1 MIYFFLV
8 QLMILN
14 GKFLL
19 SLLGTKMK
27 PNDRNKVRSLGEQA
41 ILLHY
46 SRDRHVALC
55 RTVETMQIMVARN
68 MVMRAL
74 SLLCISGSACK
85 LSSGLESIGKSLAF
99 FNSFPFFDQIKHR
112 YCA

>member
-1 MIYFFLV
+1 
-8 QLMILN
+8 
-14 GKFLL
+14 
-19 SLLGTKMK
+19 MK
-27 PNDRNKVRSLGEQA
+27 TSDKNKIRSLGEQA

-55 RTVETMQIMVARN
+55 RTVETMQVTVARN

-85 LSSGLESIGKSLAF
+85 LSSGLESIGKRSYYKLRF
-99 FNSFPFFDQIKHR
+99 YFNIS
-112 YCA
+112 

>member
-1 MIYFFLV
+1 MIV
-8 QLMILN
+8 N
-14 GKFLL
+14 KKFLISL
-19 SLLGTKMK
+19 SGAKMK
-27 PNDRNKVRSLGEQA
+27 QNDKNKIRSLGEQA
-41 ILLHY
+41 VLLHY

-85 LSSGLESIGKSLAF
+85 LSSGLESIGKLLEFLNVS
-99 FNSFPFFDQIKHR
+99 
-112 YCA
+112 

>member
-1 MIYFFLV
+1 MQFV
-8 QLMILN
+8 ILN
-14 GKFLL
+14 GKFPISL
-19 SLLGTKMK
+19 SGTKMK
-27 PNDRNKVRSLGEQA
+27 ANDKNKIRSLGEQA

-55 RTVETMQIMVARN
+55 RTVETMQITVARN

-85 LSSGLESIGKSLAF
+85 LSSGLESIGKSSTF
-99 FNSFPFFDQIKHR
+99 FTVSYLLPN
-112 YCA
+112 

>member
-1 MIYFFLV
+1 
-8 QLMILN
+8 
-14 GKFLL
+14 
-19 SLLGTKMK
+19 MK
-27 PNDRNKVRSLGEQA
+27 QNDKNKIRSLGEQA

-85 LSSGLESIGKSLAF
+85 LSSGLESIGKSL
-99 FNSFPFFDQIKHR
+99 SFLIVS
-112 YCA
+112 